1 MKAKMQIASLILAV
15 GLPLA
20 VEGPAPAQGA
30 TFYVSPQGSDSA
42 AGTITAPF
50 RTVNFAVTRLSP
62 GDTLNLR
69 GGTYFQRVTV
79 SISGTAGAPIV
90 IQGFPGETG
99 VLDSGPPEFRTVG
112 NSDWELVNATTG
124 EYRSVRTFS
133 SGTVYGYVAGIPGY
147 ENERVVLVPY
157 VSASAFR
164 ATTDAY
170 VNSSTPF
177 YVGPGAYYDSGD
189 SRIHIRL
196 AKTTDLRATEARYGT
211 VFATENADPRNYAI
225 FVSQASATLT
235 VSGAY
240 LTFKDLTVHQAVTTI
255 QMSSSANNIR
265 FDGITAWLGDSTIEA
280 SGSGIHHITLTNS
293 RLYGDA
299 PYWIFW
305 SDMKDPP
312 APADLLR
319 GTAIDLRS
327 GTHDWEISYN
337 HFRGSGQDLLGVNN
351 DEYNIIVHHNR
362 MENCG
367 DDAFELEGTTDV
379 GRIAIYENY
388 IANCLVAI
396 APGQDTATFT
406 GPLLVYRNVIAL
418 LRNPP
423 INRKEGI
430 NTWNGGGR
438 FGYEYMFKQ
447 SGSSYATA
455 NAHYYH
461 NTLIMLNSAGKG
473 INITPQN
480 PQNTR
485 IANNLMI
492 MVNGAIN
499 GSYLTGSGQ
508 VVNGDLY
515 WKVNTVDSARLLSS
529 YDTVAAFSA
538 ATGLEANGIGS
549 VPKRGTDPQFAT
561 LRLGI
566 LDQTRSIWELLPTS
580 EVFKPSD
587 FFLGAG
593 SPAIGAGIVIPAH
606 PTLGQLPDTRT
617 SRDIGAFPYGTSA
630 AEYDIF
636 PYVPNGPVTPPD
648 GVAPAAPTNLGTR

>member
-1 MKAKMQIASLILAV
+1 MRARKGILSGIVATSLIL
-15 GLPLA
+15 GLGGRVPSEA
-20 VEGPAPAQGA
+20 A

-42 AGTITAPF
+42 AGTISAPF
-50 RTVNFAVTRLSP
+50 RTVNFAATRLSP
-62 GDTLNLR
+62 GDTLYLR
-69 GGTYFQRVTV
+69 GGTYFERVTV
-79 SISGTAGAPIV
+79 SVSGAAGAPIV
-90 IQGFPGETG
+90 IQGYPGETA
-99 VLDSGPPEFRTVG
+99 VLDSGPPEFRTAG
-112 NSDWELVNATTG
+112 NSDWELVNATLG
-124 EYRSVRTFS
+124 EYRSVKTYS
-133 SGTVYGYVAGIPGY
+133 SGTVYAYVAGIPGY

-157 VSASAFR
+157 TSAAAFR
-164 ATTDAY
+164 ATTDVY
-170 VNSSTPF
+170 VDGSTPF
-177 YVGPGAYYDSGD
+177 YVGPGTFYDSGD

-196 AKTTDLRATEARYGT
+196 AKTSDLRATEARYGT
-211 VFATENADPRNYAI
+211 VFTTENADPRNYAI
-225 FVSQASATLT
+225 FASQASATLT
-235 VSGAY
+235 VRGAY
-240 LTFKDLTVHQAVTTI
+240 LTFKEFTIHQAVTTI
-255 QMSSSANNIR
+255 QLSSSANTIR
-265 FDGITAWLGDSTIEA
+265 FDGITAWLGDTTIEG

-293 RLYGDA
+293 RIYGDA

-305 SDMKDPP
+305 SDMKDAP

-319 GTAIDLRS
+319 ATAIDLRS

-337 HFRGSGQDLLGVNN
+337 HIRGSGQDLLSTNN
-351 DEYNIIVHHNR
+351 DEYNISIHHNR

-367 DDAFELEGTTDV
+367 DDAMELEGTTDV
-379 GRIAIYENY
+379 GKISVYENY
-388 IANCLVAI
+388 IANCLVAL
-396 APGQDTATFT
+396 APGQDSGAFT

-461 NTLIMLNSAGKG
+461 NTLIMLNSGGKG

-480 PQNTR
+480 PQDTR

-515 WKVNTVDSARLLSS
+515 WKVNSVDSARLLSS
-529 YDTVAAFSA
+529 YDTVAAFNA

-561 LRLGI
+561 FRLEV
-566 LDQTRSIWELLPTS
+566 LDQASSVWELLPTS

-587 FFLGAG
+587 FLLGTG

-617 SRDIGAFPYGTSA
+617 SRDIGAIPFGTPA

-636 PYVPNGPVTPPD
+636 PFVPGGPVVGPDTLSPATPA
-648 GVAPAAPTNLGTR
+648 GLTAS